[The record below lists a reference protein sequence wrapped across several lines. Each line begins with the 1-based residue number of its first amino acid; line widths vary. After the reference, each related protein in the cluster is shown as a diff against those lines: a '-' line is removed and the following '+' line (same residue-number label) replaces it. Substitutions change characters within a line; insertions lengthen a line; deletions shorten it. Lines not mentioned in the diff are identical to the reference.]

1 MLELKFENDFN
12 KIDKILD
19 KIADM
24 NLKEWK
30 KKVKIIGIIQSEN
43 YSEKVK
49 MAMRNLK
56 SSGAKYR
63 RASNHSG
70 YS

>member
-1 MLELKFENDFN
+1 LEFKFENDFN

-30 KKVKIIGIIQSEN
+30 KKVKIIGII
-43 YSEKVK
+43 
-49 MAMRNLK
+49 
-56 SSGAKYR
+56 
-63 RASNHSG
+63 
-70 YS
+70 